1 MTKFTYAALSA
12 TSSVVLFG
20 GALTLITPAPA
31 KAFDWKAFGQ
41 AAAQEL
47 HEYGERE
54 IERNSRQS
62 TYCTTNYIGNTAY
75 TNCY

>member
-1 MTKFTYAALSA
+1 MTKFNQAVLAA

-47 HEYGERE
+47 HEYGER
-54 IERNSRQS
+54 
-62 TYCTTNYIGNTAY
+62 
-75 TNCY
+75 